1 MDVDSPGYGS
11 DWRFCFD
18 SDQVLWRD
26 MSRERT
32 SPLYVSWPLNCCI
45 EAGSS
50 GLGAGSEYCVGMSE
64 GLLHTVVNFRLST
77 LC

>member
-1 MDVDSPGYGS
+1 
-11 DWRFCFD
+11 
-18 SDQVLWRD
+18 

-45 EAGSS
+45 EAGFS
-50 GLGAGSEYCVGMSE
+50 GLGAGSEYSVGMSE
-64 GLLHTVVNFRLST
+64 GFLHTVVNFRLST